1 VTLTIRQRWIAYLK
15 LTVSIIIWG
24 ASFVA
29 TKIILKEMIPMM
41 VVWTRF
47 AMGVAFL
54 GVAMVLRRQ
63 WKLPPWRS
71 AFYFALTGFLGITF
85 HQWLQSTALQT
96 TEAAT
101 SAWIVAT
108 SPIFMALFGWVIL
121 REKFKLP
128 MLWGLILATL
138 GLIGVVTK
146 GDWEQF
152 TLGSFG
158 NWGDLLML
166 ISAANWAVFS
176 ALSKPGLRKYPP
188 TQMIFIVMAW
198 GWLFTSILLILTHS
212 WRPLT
217 HISWQGWSSL
227 VFLGVFC
234 SGLAYLFW
242 YDGLQA
248 VPVVQVGAFLY
259 FEPLVTV
266 VVAALLLQEKITWVS
281 ILGGVFILYG
291 VWLVNRTEPSAE
303 PMAKEKHVT
312 SS

>member
-1 VTLTIRQRWIAYLK
+1 
-15 LTVSIIIWG
+15 
-24 ASFVA
+24 
-29 TKIILKEMIPMM
+29 
-41 VVWTRF
+41 
-47 AMGVAFL
+47 
-54 GVAMVLRRQ
+54 
-63 WKLPPWRS
+63 
-71 AFYFALTGFLGITF
+71 
-85 HQWLQSTALQT
+85 
-96 TEAAT
+96 
-101 SAWIVAT
+101 
-108 SPIFMALFGWVIL
+108 
-121 REKFKLP
+121 
-128 MLWGLILATL
+128 
-138 GLIGVVTK
+138 
-146 GDWEQF
+146 
-152 TLGSFG
+152 
-158 NWGDLLML
+158 
-166 ISAANWAVFS
+166 
-176 ALSKPGLRKYPP
+176 
-188 TQMIFIVMAW
+188 MIFIVMAW
-198 GWLFTSILLILTHS
+198 GWLFTSILLVLTHS

-266 VVAALLLQEKITWVS
+266 VVVALLLQEKITWVS